1 MGLDITAYKNLK
13 NVENPKFD
21 EDGELENWRTEW
33 TPGGSMEWSEKHWP
47 GRGKGVEPEKVYTF
61 EEEFRF
67 RAGSYSG
74 YNWWRNKLELFAE
87 GEDFQEL
94 INFSDCEGV
103 IGQVVSKKLAEDFVM
118 NKAKAVEYSLK
129 IESENRPGKWWLEQ
143 YELWRE
149 AFEFAAQNGAVD
161 FH

>member
-13 NVENPKFD
+13 VVENPKLD
-21 EDGELENWRTEW
+21 EDGYPENWDTEW
-33 TPGGSMEWSEKHWP
+33 TPGGSMKWSEKHWP
-47 GRGKGVEPEKVYTF
+47 GRGEGVEANKVYTF

-74 YNWWRNKLELFAE
+74 YNWWRRKLELFAE
-87 GEDFQEL
+87 GNDFQEL
-94 INFSDCEGV
+94 INFADNEGV
-103 IGQVVSKKLAEDFVM
+103 IGSVVSKKLAEDFAR
-118 NKAKAVEYSLK
+118 NKEKAIVFSKK
-129 IESENRPGKWWLEQ
+129 IGEEWWLEL
-143 YELWRE
+143 YEKWQH